1 MTQRYMP
8 ERPARTEKIA
18 RRPRPAREWTEAD
31 EQAALAEDA
40 RRAEARKQS
49 IAIMQGSFGCA
60 GCISHYDVDP
70 YWNVGGG
77 WSENCRGDGMT
88 YCGVI
93 ETVTRQSDESDTA
106 FEARAQDR
114 AAELEERDGMRESCR
129 QYRG

>member
-60 GCISHYDVDP
+60 GCTSHYDVDP
-70 YWNVGGG
+70 YWNSDLP
-77 WSENCRGDGMT
+77 WSEAARGDGMS
-88 YCGVI
+88 YSGVI
-93 ETVTRQSDESDTA
+93 ETVHRNPSESDKD
-106 FEARAQDR
+106 FQARAINR
-114 AAELEERDGMRESCR
+114 AYELEERDGMRESCR